1 MTRIDIED
9 QAEKDDGYEDSG
21 NITWFWN
28 SFLPWA
34 NHVTRVLK
42 ALSTLARTE
51 NNRGEKKKFFQEGE
65 NMRGLDLATLRID

>member
-34 NHVTRVLK
+34 NHVPRVLK

-51 NNRGEKKKFFQEGE
+51 NRGEKKKKDSFKEGKIWE
-65 NMRGLDLATLRID
+65 VLIWQLLE